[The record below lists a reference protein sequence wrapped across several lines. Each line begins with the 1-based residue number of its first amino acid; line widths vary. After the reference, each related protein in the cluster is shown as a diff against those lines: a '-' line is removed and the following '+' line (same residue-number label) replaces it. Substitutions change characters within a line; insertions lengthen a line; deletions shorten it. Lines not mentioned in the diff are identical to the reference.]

1 MNHAARAGADASIT
15 DCALRCN
22 ALRLLRLPKTPE
34 EADEAAAAAGG
45 HSKEEGPH
53 TCRAF
58 TVRIKS
64 PPNVGACMLFTAK
77 DLAGR
82 FVSAVALACV
92 RCGVLAGREPPAQ
105 AEL

>member
-1 MNHAARAGADASIT
+1 
-15 DCALRCN
+15 
-22 ALRLLRLPKTPE
+22 LLSPPKTPE
-34 EADEAAAAAGG
+34 EANEAAAAAGG
-45 HSKEEGPH
+45 HSKEGGLT

-64 PPNVGACMLFTAK
+64 PPNIGACMLFTAK

-92 RCGVLAGREPPAQ
+92 RCDVLAVSCPHTQ
-105 AEL
+105 AELCLS